1 MRKLTVPNDF
11 FTNAAEALKQGHT
24 VKLLIGGQSMYPFIR
39 GGIDVVEIIPCPPEG
54 ELPAW
59 CCPFFCWEGRYMIH
73 RYIGRESREGSEISE
88 GDEGS
93 EINKDD
99 NYLMLGDGNV
109 ARIERVKRKDIIG
122 LLRTI
127 HRPDG
132 TTQDCLDVRWLKKA
146 EWWYRLR
153 YIRRWLL
160 PFIKMIQVG

>member
-11 FTNAAEALKQGHT
+11 FADAAEALKQGQT

-59 CCPFFCWEGRYMIH
+59 CCPFFRWEGRYMIH
-73 RYIGRESREGSEISE
+73 RYIGKENSNGGESGEGSES
-88 GDEGS
+88 
-93 EINKDD
+93 D
-99 NYLMLGDGNV
+99 NYLMLGDGNI

-132 TTQDCLDVRWLKKA
+132 TKQDCLDARWLKKA

-160 PFIKMIQVG
+160 PILKISKAR